1 MNNLAYAS
9 RDKDNVAPKVEEL
22 LRKELAAPAPVV
34 YEVEDE
40 GAGELSAG
48 SVLNDV
54 RTSLLGGS
62 ATPLFTIHFQ
72 ILQPRAAGLDV
83 RLNRQGV
90 GCFAG
95 ALVYSAALAKPLG
108 GEVSFGD
115 DGKFSGDSAAAAKLN
130 ARKDL
135 LKKCSAFAV
144 TKGGLTSFELKIPRI
159 FKITPHERGAEIV
172 AVTLPRSKSMG
183 LSATLCS
190 GDFFELASAIEA
202 AL

>member
-1 MNNLAYAS
+1 MNNLAYGSQDKQSVAS
-9 RDKDNVAPKVEEL
+9 KVEEL
-22 LRKELAAPAPVV
+22 LRKELAAPAPVM
-34 YEVEDE
+34 YAVEDE
-40 GAGELSAG
+40 GAGEVGARTMLK
-48 SVLNDV
+48 DV

-72 ILQPRAAGLDV
+72 ITQPRVAGLDV
-83 RLNRQGV
+83 HLNRQGV
-90 GCFAG
+90 GCFTG
-95 ALVYSAALAKPLG
+95 ALVYSTALAKPIG

-115 DGKFSGDSAAAAKLN
+115 DGKFSGDATAAGRLN

-144 TKGGLTSFELKIPRI
+144 TKGGLTSFEMKIPRI
-159 FKITPHERGAEIV
+159 LKIAPREHGAEIV

-183 LSATLCS
+183 FSASLGS
-190 GDFFELASAIEA
+190 GEFFELASEIDA